1 MRDPVFGPLFD
12 SAEAV
17 SGRRELGP
25 LPEWDLT
32 DLYSS
37 PDCAEIKR
45 DFERV
50 QAENAAFAADYQE
63 KVAGLSGDGLAR
75 AISRYEDTGE
85 TMGRIGS
92 FAGLRYY
99 ADTTDSAKA
108 KFLAD
113 SQARLAEASSLA
125 VFFTL
130 ELNRIPD
137 ADLEAKYAESAALR
151 RYKPWIEEVRAFRP
165 YQLSDDLEKFLHDQ
179 SVAGDSA
186 WGRLFDET
194 MGDLRYEVG
203 GESLTLEET
212 LTLMSRADRAK
223 RQAAGEALAKVFTKN
238 LRLFA
243 LITNTL
249 AKSKEVVDRWR
260 KAPSP
265 QTMRH
270 LSNSVEPEVVQAL
283 RDSVTAAYPRVPH
296 RYYAL
301 KAKWLGLDKLEFWDR
316 NAPLPDRPERVI
328 AWDEARETV
337 LGAYG
342 AFSPKMRDLAAN
354 FFEKPWIDAPA
365 RPGKSPG
372 AFAHSTVPSAH
383 PYVLVNYLGQTRDVM
398 TLAHELGHG
407 VHQILAG
414 EQGPLMSSTPLTLAE
429 TASVFGE
436 MLTFRALLDAETDPK
451 TRKALLAGKVEDMI
465 NTVFRQI
472 AFYEFESRV
481 HAARREGELTPDDLN
496 AIWLAVQTE
505 SLGPAFNFAP
515 GYESFWVYI
524 GHFIH
529 SPFYVYAYAFGDG
542 LVNALYGVY
551 EERKAQGRAEE
562 FVKDYFDLLA
572 AGGSKRHKELLAP
585 FGLDAGDPKFWSKGL
600 DVISRMIDELEAME

>member
-1 MRDPVFGPLFD
+1 MRDPVYD
-12 SAEAV
+12 SAEGAG
-17 SGRRELGP
+17 SIPGRPDLGK
-25 LPEWDLT
+25 LPEWDLS
-32 DLYSS
+32 DLYAA
-37 PDCAEIKR
+37 PDCAEIAA
-45 DFERV
+45 DFARV
-50 QAENAAFAADYQE
+50 EAENAAFAAEYQG
-63 KVAGLSGDGLAR
+63 KVAGLSGDELAR
-75 AISRYEDTGE
+75 AISRYESTGE

-92 FAGLRYY
+92 YAGLRYY
-99 ADTTDSAKA
+99 AKTTDAAAA

-113 SQARLAEASSLA
+113 SQARLADASSHA

-130 ELNRIPD
+130 EMNRIPD
-137 ADLEAKYAESAALR
+137 AALAAKYDESAALR

-165 YQLSDDLEKFLHDQ
+165 YQLSDELEKFLHDQ

-186 WGRLFDET
+186 WSRLFDET
-194 MGDLRYEVG
+194 LADLRYDVG
-203 GESLTLEET
+203 GESLTMEET

-223 RQAAGEALAKVFTKN
+223 RQAAGEALAKVFTQN

-249 AKSKEVVDRWR
+249 AKSKEIVDRWR
-260 KAPSP
+260 KTPSP
-265 QTMRH
+265 QTIRH

-283 RDSVTAAYPRVPH
+283 RDSVVAAYPRVSH

-301 KAKWLGLDKLEFWDR
+301 KAKWLGLEKLEFWDR

-328 AWDEARETV
+328 GWDEARETV

-342 AFSPKMRDLAAN
+342 AFSPQMRELAAR
-354 FFEKPWIDAPA
+354 FFDHPWIDAPI
-365 RPGKSPG
+365 RPGKSSG
-372 AFAHSTVPSAH
+372 AFAHSTVPSVH

-414 EQGPLMSSTPLTLAE
+414 AQGSLMASTPLTLAE

-451 TRKALLAGKVEDMI
+451 TRKALLASKVEDMI
-465 NTVFRQI
+465 NTVVRQI

-481 HAARREGELTPDDLN
+481 HAARREGELTADQIN

-515 GYESFWVYI
+515 GYESFWTYI

-551 EERKAQGRAEE
+551 EERKAQGRADE

-585 FGLDAGDPKFWSKGL
+585 FGLDAADPQFWSKGL
-600 DVISRMIDELEAME
+600 DVISGMIDELEAMG